1 MKIEKMVN
9 EIREVLEGRGY
20 KVEVGYS
27 TDNMSV
33 SVYKD
38 DYDYSKVN
46 LKLVDGATAEEYANT
61 LLSIIR
67 DENNK
72 GKYVRE
78 YKASPVKRFLIDLI
92 RHYDCEDFMFIVGND
107 LHCDVENGYIPI
119 DDIVDFQYMPF
130 GDLLKLQED
139 QAGDEYFY
147 TIDFEHR
154 TIETKVELLE
164 DMDFSNKSNAKYEE
178 VVERL
183 FF

>member
-1 MKIEKMVN
+1 MKIEKMAN
-9 EIREVLEGRGY
+9 EIREVLEARGY

-46 LKLVDGATAEEYANT
+46 LKLVDEATAEEYANT
-61 LLSIIR
+61 VLSIIR
-67 DENNK
+67 DKEDK
-72 GKYVRE
+72 DKYVRE

-92 RHYDCEDFMFIVGND
+92 KKYDCEDFVFIVGND

-119 DDIVDFQYMPF
+119 DDIVVFTFMPF
-130 GDLLKLQED
+130 GDVLVLQED
-139 QAGDEYFY
+139 QGGDEYFY

-154 TIETKVELLE
+154 TIETRVELLE
-164 DMDFSNKSNAKYEE
+164 DMDFSEE
-178 VVERL
+178 N
-183 FF
+183 